1 MYIFDGASE
10 FLWEATKG
18 NGSMYVVD
26 TTLQW
31 AEYSIIGG
39 YVVVPVSVLQ

>member
-1 MYIFDGASE
+1 MYVFGGASE

-26 TTLQW
+26 TTRER
-31 AEYSIIGG
+31 AEYSVIGR